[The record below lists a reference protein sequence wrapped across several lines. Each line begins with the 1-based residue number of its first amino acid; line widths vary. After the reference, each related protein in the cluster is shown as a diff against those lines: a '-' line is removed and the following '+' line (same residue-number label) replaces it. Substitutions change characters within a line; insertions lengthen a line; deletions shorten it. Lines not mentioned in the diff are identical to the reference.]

1 MGSVFSS
8 GKSKE
13 EIEMALAKATE
24 IVNSNA
30 VVVFRSASFFSLI
43 GFFFFSMFFTSSCF
57 FDCEIL

>member
-13 EIEMALAKATE
+13 EIEMALAKAKE

-30 VVVFRSASFFSLI
+30 VVVFRSAAFFSLI
-43 GFFFFSMFFTSSCF
+43 GFFFFFFNVF
-57 FDCEIL
+57 YIFLLFRL

>member
-13 EIEMALAKATE
+13 EIEMALAKAKE

-30 VVVFRSASFFSLI
+30 VVVFRSAAFFSLI
-43 GFFFFSMFFTSSCF
+43 GFSFSMFYIFLRF
-57 FDCEIL
+57 RL

>member
-13 EIEMALAKATE
+13 EIEMALAKAKE

-30 VVVFRSASFFSLI
+30 VVVFRSAAFFSLI
-43 GFFFFSMFFTSSCF
+43 GFFSMFYIFLLF
-57 FDCEIL
+57 RL